1 MHEASEGNAMDCS
14 TGRTRWILAAALL
27 ATIAIAS
34 QSGCTNM
41 LATMAWVIQ
50 GGEVPPEFT
59 GLRNKNV
66 AVVCRPLVDLEYS
79 NSRSAEEIAKQVG
92 KLLEARVRK
101 VRVVDP
107 RQVAQWTDE
116 HDWNDFAEVGKALKA
131 DLVLGIDLGEFS
143 LYQGQTLYQGKA
155 RIVLTVYDVAQN
167 GKIVY
172 QKKLPP
178 TVYPP
183 NVAIP
188 TAERQE
194 DQFRQLFISVLS
206 DEIGRHFYA
215 HDARADFARDSKTLS
230 EG

>member
-1 MHEASEGNAMDCS
+1 MDRS
-14 TGRTRWILAAALL
+14 TSRSRWYLSVALL
-27 ATIAIAS
+27 AIITVAS
-34 QSGCTNM
+34 QGGCTSM
-41 LATMAWVIQ
+41 LATVAWVIQ

-59 GLRNKNV
+59 GLKNKNV
-66 AVVCRPLVDLEYS
+66 AVVCRPLVELEYS

-92 KLLEARVRK
+92 KLLEAHVRK

-131 DLVLGIDLGEFS
+131 DLVLGIDLSEFK

-155 RIVLTVYDVAQN
+155 RVVLKVYDVAQN
-167 GKIVY
+167 GKVVY
-172 QKKLPP
+172 ERKMPP
-178 TVYPP
+178 SVYPP

-188 TAERQE
+188 TAERPE
-194 DQFRQLFISVLS
+194 DQFRQQFIHVLS
-206 DEIGRHFYA
+206 DEIGRHFYG
-215 HDARADFARDSKTLS
+215 HDARADFARDSKTLT